1 MIIYL
6 RMNANNKQINI
17 EEAIST
23 YLFHSDRLM
32 WYVKIVLTSV
42 YTQRCIFSYYRKELI
57 KEYRMV
63 FRAGLRDR
71 CTRDVA
77 RFLESVKILEPQA
90 SVFLRSPKVESAW
103 IMLSCLENSLVFV
116 L

>member
-1 MIIYL
+1 
-6 RMNANNKQINI
+6 
-17 EEAIST
+17 
-23 YLFHSDRLM
+23 
-32 WYVKIVLTSV
+32 
-42 YTQRCIFSYYRKELI
+42 
-57 KEYRMV
+57 MV

-103 IMLSCLENSLVFV
+103 IMLSCLENSSVFV